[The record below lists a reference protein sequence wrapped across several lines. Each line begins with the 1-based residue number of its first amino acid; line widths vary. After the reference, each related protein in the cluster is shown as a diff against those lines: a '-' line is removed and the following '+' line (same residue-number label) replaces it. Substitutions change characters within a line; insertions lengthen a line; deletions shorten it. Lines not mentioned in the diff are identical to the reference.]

1 MSLQITITG
10 ASGFVGQALI
20 AKLTKHEVTAIVRN
34 HAPNLNVKKCF
45 RTEISE
51 FSDHSEALSNCDV
64 VIHCAAR
71 VHVMNEQSTDPLEA
85 YRQINT
91 NAVLSIA
98 RQAAAQGVKRFI
110 FISSI
115 KVNGEYTGASR
126 PFTAFDTPA
135 PADPYAKSKAEAEA
149 GLQQIAL
156 STGMELVIIR
166 PPLVYGPGV
175 KANFSRMMSLVK
187 KGLPLPFGALQ
198 NKRSMV
204 ALDNLVDLISLCVE
218 HPKAANQIFLVSD
231 EQDLSTPDLMRVM
244 AAALGVKLWLINI
257 PLFLLKLINFS
268 TKGALVYQRLCGSLQ
283 VDITHTKETLD
294 WRPVVTV
301 EQQIKKIAEQYH
313 EVKIIEKGLS

>member
-1 MSLQITITG
+1 LPLQITITG

-20 AKLTKHEVTAIVRN
+20 AKLTKYEVTAIVRN

-51 FSDHSEALSNCDV
+51 FSDHSEALKNCDV

-71 VHVMNEQSTDPLEA
+71 VHVMNEQTADPLEV

-91 NAVLSIA
+91 RAVLSFA
-98 RQAAAQGVKRFI
+98 QQAAAQGVKRFI

-115 KVNGEYTGASR
+115 KVNGECTEQSK

-135 PADPYAKSKAEAEA
+135 PVDPYAQSKAEAEL

-156 STGMELVIIR
+156 ATGMELVIIR

-175 KANFSRMMSLVK
+175 KANFSRIMALVK
-187 KGLPLPFGALQ
+187 KGLPLPFASIQ

-204 ALDNLVDLISLCVE
+204 AIDNLVDLISLCVE

-231 EQDLSTPDLMRVM
+231 EQDLSTPELIRLM
-244 AAALGVKLWLINI
+244 AAVQGVKIWLIHV
-257 PLFLLKLINFS
+257 PLLLLKLIKLS
-268 TKGALVYQRLCGSLQ
+268 AKGSLVYQRLCSSLQ
-283 VDITHTKETLD
+283 VDITHTKSTLG
-294 WRPVVTV
+294 WCPKVTV
-301 EQQIKKIAEQYH
+301 EQQIRKIAEQ
-313 EVKIIEKGLS
+313 

>member
-1 MSLQITITG
+1 MPLQITITG

-20 AKLTKHEVTAIVRN
+20 AKLTEHEVTAIVRN

-51 FSDHSEALSNCDV
+51 FSDHSEALKNCDV

-71 VHVMNEQSTDPLEA
+71 VHVMNEQSKDPLEA

-91 NAVLSIA
+91 KAVLSIA

-115 KVNGEYTGASR
+115 KVNGEYTNPLN
-126 PFTAFDTPA
+126 PFTAFDVPA
-135 PADPYAKSKAEAEA
+135 PMDPYAQSKAEAEL

-156 STGMELVIIR
+156 ATGMELVIIR

-175 KANFSRMMSLVK
+175 KANFSRMMALVK
-187 KGLPLPFGALQ
+187 SGLPLPFGGIQ

-204 ALDNLVDLISLCVE
+204 ALENLVDLISLCVE

-231 EQDLSTPDLMRVM
+231 EQDLSTPDLMRLM
-244 AAALGVKLWLINI
+244 AAALDVKLRLIALPPFFFSLI
-257 PLFLLKLINFS
+257 KLS
-268 TKGALVYQRLCGSLQ
+268 SKGAAINQRLCGSLQ
-283 VDITHTKETLD
+283 VDISHTKETLN
-294 WRPVVTV
+294 WEPKVTV
-301 EQQIKKIAEQYH
+301 EQQIRKIAYQYH
-313 EVKIIEKGLS
+313 TVKLIEEGHG

>member
-1 MSLQITITG
+1 LPLQITITG

-20 AKLTKHEVTAIVRN
+20 AKLTKYEVTAIVRN

-51 FSDHSEALSNCDV
+51 FSDHSEALKNCDV

-71 VHVMNEQSTDPLEA
+71 VHVMNEQTADPLEV

-91 NAVLSIA
+91 RALLSFA
-98 RQAAAQGVKRFI
+98 QQAAAQGVKRFI

-115 KVNGEYTGASR
+115 KVNGECTEQSK

-135 PADPYAKSKAEAEA
+135 PVDPYAQSKAEAEL

-175 KANFSRMMSLVK
+175 KANFSRMMALVK
-187 KGLPLPFGALQ
+187 KGLPLPFGNIQ

-231 EQDLSTPDLMRVM
+231 EQDLSTPDLMRLM
-244 AAALGVKLWLINI
+244 AAALGVKLWLINF

-268 TKGALVYQRLCGSLQ
+268 KKGALVYQRLCGSLQ

-294 WRPVVTV
+294 WRPKVTV
-301 EQQIKKIAEQYH
+301 EQQIKKIAERYH

>member
-135 PADPYAKSKAEAEA
+135 PADPYAQSKAEA
-149 GLQQIAL
+149 GLRQIAL

-175 KANFSRMMSLVK
+175 KANFSRMMALVG
-187 KGLPLPFGALQ
+187 KGLPLPFGNIQ

-231 EQDLSTPDLMRVM
+231 EQDLSTPELMHLM
-244 AAALGVKLWLINI
+244 AAALGVKLWLINL

-268 TKGALVYQRLCGSLQ
+268 TKGALIYQRLCGSLQ
-283 VDITHTKETLD
+283 VDITHTKGTLD
-294 WRPVVTV
+294 WHPVVTV
-301 EQQIKKIAEQYH
+301 EQQIKQIVEQRNKI
-313 EVKIIEKGLS
+313 KIIEKA